1 VTRRVGPP
9 GDYSG
14 GPKTGQPPSRLSLA
28 TITVRWL
35 WRLDAAANW
44 ATTVTGRRCAADIN
58 RELRRQRKG
67 QQ

>member
-28 TITVRWL
+28 TITVRCL
-35 WRLDAAANW
+35 WRLDDAANRL
-44 ATTVTGRRCAADIN
+44 TERTGRWAARAVFRDM
-58 RELRRQRKG
+58 RRRG
-67 QQ
+67 ES